1 MNKAPLAYLLTF
13 STYGTWLHGAAKDE
27 GSVDRKHNTYGEP
40 FLPPDPARERAAA
53 CRMSQPPY
61 LLSATA
67 RVVARDAI
75 VKPCQENGWFL
86 SALHVRTNH
95 VHVVVSADREPGR
108 LMSDLKARASRE
120 LSRLRIDA
128 HGRRWTRHGSTRY
141 LFDEVSVAAAV
152 AYTLDEQGEPM
163 AVYDSRAQ
171 RTMNE
176 GEPLTACAAHS
187 DRAQR
192 AAHEVSGM
200 TSPAHRAAHEISDT
214 TSRRAAHEVS
224 GMTSPVHR
232 VAHVISDTASPR
244 AAHEIS
250 DTTSRRAA
258 HEVSEGAV
266 PNPAH
271 ETSVPPRPSVYETKR
286 EVTADE

>member
-1 MNKAPLAYLLTF
+1 MNRTPLAYFLTF
-13 STYGTWLHGAAKDE
+13 STYGNWLHGAAKEE
-27 GSVDRKHNTYGEP
+27 GSVDRKHNAYGEP

-53 CRMSQPPY
+53 CRMAHPPY
-61 LLSATA
+61 ILSATA

-75 VKPCQENGWFL
+75 VKLCSERGWFL

-95 VHVVVSADREPGR
+95 VHAVVSAEREPER

-141 LFDEVSVAAAV
+141 LFDEASVAAAV
-152 AYTLDEQGEPM
+152 AYTLDEQGERM
-163 AVYDSRAQ
+163 AVYDPREMHTPGA
-171 RTMNE
+171 R
-176 GEPLTACAAHS
+176 EPLTACAAHS

-192 AAHEVSGM
+192 AAHGVSGTTSPNPAHEVSGPPGR
-200 TSPAHRAAHEISDT
+200 TE
-214 TSRRAAHEVS
+214 RAAHEVS
-224 GMTSPVHR
+224 GTTSPN
-232 VAHVISDTASPR
+232 P
-244 AAHEIS
+244 AHEG
-250 DTTSRRAA
+250 
-258 HEVSEGAV
+258 SEGAV

-271 ETSVPPRPSVYETKR
+271 ETSVPPRPSVYETTR